1 MHLFVPYHT
10 RQRCCTPDSRG
21 SLEIYQ
27 CACQLFDELWD
38 GEPIRLLGI
47 RTTKLQDEEEPTQI
61 SLFDLA
67 RYQEQEKKE
76 ELRREKEAQKQKK
89 LASLDD
95 AIAKIKKRYGADA
108 IHKGV

>member
-1 MHLFVPYHT
+1 MRTIHLFSTSIDKY
-10 RQRCCTPDSRG
+10 
-21 SLEIYQ
+21 E
-27 CACQLFDELWD
+27 
-38 GEPIRLLGI
+38 
-47 RTTKLQDEEEPTQI
+47 QDTQI

-67 RYQEQEKKE
+67 RYQEQEKQE